1 MGNSNRPESR
11 RKSVSAAGEQ
21 YLKPINGAGRLV
33 RIVLL
38 GDHDV
43 GKSSF
48 CDRFVSNKYEDKY
61 DKPYREKRRSRR
73 NARQDPICKDSQR
86 KTCVIDRS
94 PCLLDIVDTKGK
106 ENHDDELDAWIR
118 EGDGFIIMFDLT
130 SKHSFQKVKR
140 YLTKINEVHED
151 ARASERTIICG
162 NKQDLT
168 EVYQWTLAAAEVLVD
183 FLQTESLV
191 MEVISFFGNF
201 NFVKPNDIRRFLHKN
216 GLGFY
221 QVSAKTGHNVE
232 ESFAH
237 LIRLVR
243 LYYQSFDYLNEA
255 L

>member
-11 RKSVSAAGEQ
+11 RKSVAATGEQ
-21 YLKPINGAGRLV
+21 YLKPINGAGRLI

-38 GDHDV
+38 GDHSV

-48 CDRFVSNKYEDKY
+48 CSRFVSNEYEDKQRSM
-61 DKPYREKRRSRR
+61 DKRRSRR
-73 NARQDPICKDSQR
+73 NARQDPICKDSHR

-106 ENHDDELDAWIR
+106 EKHDDLLDGWIR

-130 SKHSFQKVKR
+130 SKDSFEKVKR
-140 YLTKINEVHED
+140 YLDKINEVHDD

-168 EVYQWTLAAAEVLVD
+168 EVYQWTLVAAEVLVD
-183 FLQTESLV
+183 FLHTESLV

-201 NFVKPNDIRRFLHKN
+201 NFVKPNNIRRFLHKN
-216 GLGFY
+216 NLGFY
-221 QVSAKTGHNVE
+221 QVSAKSGHNVE

>member
-1 MGNSNRPESR
+1 MGNNNSSNYAQKR
-11 RKSVSAAGEQ
+11 RKSATATGEQ
-21 YLKPINGAGRLV
+21 YLKPVNGAGRLI

-38 GDHDV
+38 GDHNV

-48 CDRFVSNKYEDKY
+48 CSRFVSNEYE
-61 DKPYREKRRSRR
+61 EKSLDIRSRR
-73 NARQDPICKDSQR
+73 NARQDPVCKDSHR
-86 KTCVIDRS
+86 RTCVIDRS
-94 PCLLDIVDTKGK
+94 PCLLDIVDTKA
-106 ENHDDELDAWIR
+106 DLQDSTVDSWIR

-130 SKHSFQKVKR
+130 SRQSFEKVKK
-140 YLTKINEVHED
+140 YLDRINEIHDD
-151 ARASERTIICG
+151 ARANERTIICG
-162 NKQDLT
+162 SKQDLT
-168 EVYQWTLAAAEVLVD
+168 EVYQWCLAAADVLID

-191 MEVISFFGNF
+191 HEVISFFGSF
-201 NFVKPNDIRRFLHKN
+201 NFVKPNDIRMFLHLN
-216 GLGFY
+216 SLGFY

>member
-1 MGNSNRPESR
+1 MGNNNSNYAQRR
-11 RKSVSAAGEQ
+11 RKSTAVTGEQ
-21 YLKPINGAGRLV
+21 YLKPVNGAGRLI

-38 GDHDV
+38 GDSAV

-48 CDRFVSNKYEDKY
+48 CSRFVSNEYE
-61 DKPYREKRRSRR
+61 EKNLDLQRSRR
-73 NARQDPICKDSQR
+73 HARQDPVCKDSHR

-106 ENHDDELDAWIR
+106 DQYDDLDSWIR

-130 SKHSFQKVKR
+130 SRKSFEKVKK
-140 YLTKINEVHED
+140 YLDRINQIHDD
-151 ARASERTIICG
+151 ARANERTIICG
-162 NKQDLT
+162 SKQDLT
-168 EVYQWTLAAAEVLVD
+168 EVYQWCLAAAEVLID

-191 MEVISFFGNF
+191 QEVISFFGSF
-201 NFVKPNDIRRFLHKN
+201 NFVKPNDIRMFLHLN
-216 GLGFY
+216 SLGFY
-221 QVSAKTGHNVE
+221 QVSAKSGHNVE